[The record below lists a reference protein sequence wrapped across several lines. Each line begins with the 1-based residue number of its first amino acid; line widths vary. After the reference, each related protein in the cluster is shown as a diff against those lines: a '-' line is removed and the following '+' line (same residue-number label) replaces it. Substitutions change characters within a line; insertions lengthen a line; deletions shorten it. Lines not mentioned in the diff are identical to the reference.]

1 VARLRWVWANATLNA
16 GGALVGFHMPLGPL
30 RRVFESLTRL
40 RDGDDGGSPD
50 AKSPLGKSRKQLK
63 QLQGKLDDNKEA
75 LQAVQVSVSNV
86 ENFAWVG
93 VLLSNLPQT

>member
-1 VARLRWVWANATLNA
+1 MQVKGSTEVRKI
-16 GGALVGFHMPLGPL
+16 PCDK
-30 RRVFESLTRL
+30 ESLVDL
-40 RDGDDGGSPD
+40 VHQS
-50 AKSPLGKSRKQLK
+50 
-63 QLQGKLDDNKEA
+63 LQGKLDDNKEA